1 MRFEPRHLLFAAYLV
16 LVANLPVL
24 ATDLSSYHGAG
35 DLPPVQDQVLRE
47 QLRTAV
53 CEAGFCDLVAAD
65 RLSIA
70 LAVYEPGT
78 PLSLAMLNGHNMV
91 YAASLPKI
99 AILLAAMVSAQRG
112 ELELN
117 AALTEDLHQMIRSS
131 CNACATRALTA
142 VGRENLLS
150 ILQEPDFAFYDEDR
164 AGGLWVGKDYAKSL
178 AYRRDP
184 IKNFS
189 HAATPYQ
196 VARLYYRLDGGDLLE
211 PKHTKM
217 MKDMLAEPAI
227 EHKFVAG
234 LEAAGADIVMRKS
247 GSWGIHHADSVLVR
261 HGKQSY
267 IAVALVAD
275 EDGEQILRTLIQL
288 LDKLAKGRASP

>member
-1 MRFEPRHLLFAAYLV
+1 MFT
-16 LVANLPVL
+16 ANPQVL

-35 DLPPVQDQVLRE
+35 DLPPVQDQALRE
-47 QLRTAV
+47 KLRIAV
-53 CEAGFCDLVAAD
+53 CEAGFCDLIAAD

-70 LAVYEPGT
+70 LAIYSSDSVP
-78 PLSLAMLNGHNMV
+78 SLAMLNGHNMV

-112 ELELN
+112 ELELS
-117 AALTEDLHQMIRSS
+117 AALTEDLHQMIRAS

-142 VGRENLLS
+142 VGRENLLT
-150 ILQEPDFAFYDEDR
+150 ILQEPNFAFYDEDR
-164 AGGLWVGKDYAKSL
+164 AGGLWVGKDYAPSS

-184 IKNFS
+184 IKNLS
-189 HAATPYQ
+189 HAATAYQ

-211 PKHTKM
+211 PKYTKI
-217 MKDMLAEPAI
+217 MKEMLAKPAI

-234 LEAAGADIVMRKS
+234 LASSQADIVMRKS
-247 GSWGIHHADSVLVR
+247 GSWEIHHADSVLVR
-261 HGKQSY
+261 HGQQSY

-275 EDGEQILRTLIQL
+275 ENGEQILRTLIQV
-288 LDKLAKGRASP
+288 LDTLAGPPLTKARAAP